1 MIRREGDR
9 LTIEGVVTLETL
21 GPLLDA
27 VRAQPSTGLRAVDV
41 AAVTDADSSLLA
53 LLLAIA
59 RAAGTSGPRITIEN
73 ADPGLRSLAGLYG
86 VDALLLADAG

>member
-1 MIRREGDR
+1 M
-9 LTIEGVVTLETL
+9 
-21 GPLLDA
+21 
-27 VRAQPSTGLRAVDV
+27 
-41 AAVTDADSSLLA
+41 TDADSSLLA